1 MMTLRNGAGR
11 HRRSAEAWQQ
21 MTRELADLGAA
32 LAEEQ
37 SRLVA
42 AAELITH
49 LTAERDALR
58 EAAPAVAA
66 RPLSVPEQFRHGVRA
81 ARQGQ

>member
-1 MMTLRNGAGR
+1 M
-11 HRRSAEAWQQ
+11 
-21 MTRELADLGAA
+21 
-32 LAEEQ
+32 
-37 SRLVA
+37 A